1 MNTGQSNFAY
11 ANTLPN
17 THTAFPPSANASR
30 NDAPWATN
38 YGFALPPS
46 VQDCGRDSVSISANV
61 NRRDSVNGHG
71 VNRST
76 DANDCRT
83 LPDGTTCCL
92 LGNRISV
99 CCKGQNDQ
107 VWTCSDV
114 Q

>member
-17 THTAFPPSANASR
+17 THNAFPPSANPSR

-46 VQDCGRDSVSISANV
+46 VQDCGSANVSISGRANV
-61 NRRDSVNGHG
+61 NRSGRDSVNQSGTSG
-71 VNRST
+71 DNP
-76 DANDCRT
+76 DCRT
-83 LPDGTTCCL
+83 LPDGSTWCL
-92 LGNRISV
+92 LGNRM
-99 CCKGQNDQ
+99 
-107 VWTCSDV
+107 TCSED